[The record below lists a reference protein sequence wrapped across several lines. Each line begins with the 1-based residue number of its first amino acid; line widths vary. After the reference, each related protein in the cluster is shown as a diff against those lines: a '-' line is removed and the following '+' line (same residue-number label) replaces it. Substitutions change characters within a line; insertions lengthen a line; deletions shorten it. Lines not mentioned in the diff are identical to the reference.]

1 MMVSFT
7 DHYNAISMTD
17 SLQKQKLEKVHGA
30 WIILFYVRPSSSQ
43 LQSCFKENS
52 KILSKN
58 FTTQIKYYNFK
69 EFAFLLKTHKTTTLQ
84 QVTGGK
90 IPNLVLKKMLERFLK
105 IQPPK
110 KILEFQYWKKPAKLI
125 SKRKLQTRI
134 VYEIGAKLVS
144 NYEQN
149 MSYK

>member
-7 DHYNAISMTD
+7 DHYNAVSITD
-17 SLQKQKLEKVHGA
+17 SPQKQKLEKVHGT

-69 EFAFLLKTHKTTTLQ
+69 EFAFLLSYWWENTKSSFKENARTFSKNSTTQENIRISILKEACKTYVKKKTSNQNSLWDR
-84 QVTGGK
+84 GK
-90 IPNLVLKKMLERFLK
+90 IS
-105 IQPPK
+105 I
-110 KILEFQYWKKPAKLI
+110 KL
-125 SKRKLQTRI
+125 RI
-134 VYEIGAKLVS
+134 KHVI
-144 NYEQN
+144 
-149 MSYK
+149 